1 MAALSP
7 AIPPPITNATGFT
20 GTVLVGT
27 SSNNLA
33 RAMPALINSIALAVA
48 FSRTSSA

>member
-7 AIPPPITNATGFT
+7 AIPPPITNATGLT
-20 GTVLVGT
+20 STVFVGT

-33 RAMPALINSIALAVA
+33 LATPAFISSIALAVA
-48 FSRTSSA
+48 LSRTSSA